1 MMNATGRALLC
12 LGLLTGGVAA
22 QAALE
27 RMSQIER
34 PPLRRPLASLPMALG
49 GWTGADLPV
58 DARIA
63 DESQATEYLS
73 RSYTNPEFPGI
84 ALSLWVNYSTFGT
97 NMRHSPEICLPM
109 HGGSKIES
117 QTKVIPIPGA
127 RGEDVSV
134 IRLAY
139 AQGELVQGVGFWY
152 YIFGEGPVER
162 WVRTLPIT
170 SRSSHGR
177 TTRGSGMTVEVF
189 WTGESEDKAAA
200 FRDFAGAV
208 LAGLDPI
215 LPTDRADY
223 HVP

>member
-1 MMNATGRALLC
+1 MIKATGRVVLC
-12 LGLLTGGVAA
+12 LGLLSVGVAA

-27 RMSQIER
+27 RMTRIDR
-34 PPLRRPLASLPMALG
+34 PPLRRALASLPQALG
-49 GWTGADLPV
+49 SWAGEDQPV

-73 RSYTNPEFPGI
+73 RSYTSPKFPGM

-117 QTKVIPIPGA
+117 QTRVIPVAGPGG
-127 RGEDVSV
+127 RDTSV

-139 AQGELVQGVGFWY
+139 SQGELIQGVGFWY
-152 YIFGEGPVER
+152 YIFGEGAVER

-189 WTGESEDKAAA
+189 WTGESEDKVAA
-200 FRDFAGAV
+200 FRDFAREV
-208 LAGLDPI
+208 LAGLEPI
-215 LPTDRADY
+215 MPADRADY

>member
-1 MMNATGRALLC
+1 MNATGRALLC
-12 LGLLTGGVAA
+12 LGLLSVGVAA

-27 RMSQIER
+27 RMSKIDR
-34 PPLRRPLASLPMALG
+34 PLLRRPLASLPKSLG
-49 GWTGADLPV
+49 GWTGDDLPV
-58 DARIA
+58 DPKIA

-73 RSYTNPEFPGI
+73 RSYTHPGFPGI

-117 QTKVIPIPGA
+117 QTKVIPIPGPDG
-127 RGEDVSV
+127 RDVSV

-139 AQGELVQGVGFWY
+139 AQGDLIQGVGFWY
-152 YIFGEGPVER
+152 YIFGEGSVER

-189 WTGESEDKAAA
+189 WTGESDDKVAA
-200 FRDFAGAV
+200 FQNFAHAV
-208 LAGLDPI
+208 LNGLEPI

-223 HVP
+223 HLP

>member
-1 MMNATGRALLC
+1 MNANGRALLC
-12 LGLLTGGVAA
+12 LGLLTVGVGA

-27 RMSQIER
+27 RMSDIER
-34 PPLRRPLASLPMALG
+34 PLLRRPLATLPTTLG
-49 GWTGADLPV
+49 GWTGADLAV
-58 DARIA
+58 DPEIA

-73 RSYTNPEFPGI
+73 RSYTHPNWPGI
-84 ALSLWVNYSTFGT
+84 TLSLWVNYSTFGT

-117 QTKVIPIPGA
+117 QTRVIPITGPDGRA
-127 RGEDVSV
+127 VPV

-139 AQGELVQGVGFWY
+139 AQGDLIQGVGFWY
-152 YIFGEGPVER
+152 YIFGEGKVER

-189 WTGESEDKAAA
+189 WTGDADDKVAA
-200 FRDFAGAV
+200 FQDFAHAV